1 MRRWSIRGYMLAV
14 GYSAALLRIGEI
26 LLTFF
31 ASQVFGGH

>member
-1 MRRWSIRGYMLAV
+1 MTRWSIRGYMLAV

-31 ASQVFGGH
+31 ASHIFGGH